1 MENDLDSILTPIL
14 MVNWVK
20 IWVFE
25 PKKLPYIGLSP
36 LLKIILEKSCLVQNV
51 VCGCI
56 ILSNGSMLYSEF
68 IFVVTLHDQM
78 VQIVKLCA

>member
-1 MENDLDSILTPIL
+1 MENDLDSILTPVL

-25 PKKLPYIGLSP
+25 PKGSPYIGLSP

-56 ILSNGSMLYSEF
+56 ILSNGSNWEVICIIP
-68 IFVVTLHDQM
+68 IFEVIFCQNLG
-78 VQIVKLCA
+78 I

>member
-25 PKKLPYIGLSP
+25 PKGLPYIGLSP
-36 LLKIILEKSCLVQNV
+36 LLKIILEKSCLVHNV

-56 ILSNGSMLYSEF
+56 IYY
-68 IFVVTLHDQM
+68 QM
-78 VQIVKLCA
+78 VQTGKLFA